1 MASTGSRE
9 RYVPALGR
17 DALTALYDPLIRR
30 TTRERAFKERLLDQA
45 ALAPG
50 QRVLDVGCGTGTL
63 TVWAKQREPGI
74 EISGIDGDAAVLRR
88 AERQA
93 AEAGLA
99 VGFRRALGD
108 DPPFGGAPF
117 RRRLTSPVFPPPPRA
132 RQERS

>member
-74 EISGIDGDAAVLRR
+74 EISGIDGDAAVLPR
-88 AERQA
+88 AERKA
-93 AEAGLA
+93 AE
-99 VGFRRALGD
+99 VGRPPHLPDGVARR
-108 DPPFGGAPF
+108 
-117 RRRLTSPVFPPPPRA
+117 
-132 RQERS
+132 